1 MAMLITADGAHYSPA
16 LPVEVKAVQGA
27 GDAMV
32 AGLVYGLKNGFAPV
46 QS

>member
-1 MAMLITADGAHYSPA
+1 MLITADGAHYSPA